1 MLELICK
8 RLLLAIPTLLLVSMM
23 VFGLQKLL
31 PGDPLI
37 AMAGEERDPAVI
49 AQLRAELNL
58 DAPIPVQYFN
68 WLTRALQGDLGV
80 SLRTHEP
87 VTQLIASKLPVT
99 LELSLLAMIIA
110 LVFGISMGI
119 LAAVNKNSWVDH
131 GANFVA
137 ISGISIPHF
146 WLGILLILVFSVN
159 LQWLPASG
167 YVPFSEDPVQNLRT
181 LLLPAAV
188 LGTGLAAT
196 LMRHTRASMIAV
208 LKADYIR
215 TARAKGLLPKA
226 VILKHAFRNA
236 LVPVITLTTLLFGE
250 LLGGAVL
257 TEQVFT
263 IPGFGKMIVDSVFN
277 RDYAVVV
284 GFFVLVALLAPW
296 IAPFDPVKANF
307 LAVRKAP
314 SAMYWFGTDELGRDI
329 LSRIIWGARTS
340 LMAGCMSVVIAV
352 AIGVPLGLVAGYFQ
366 KMWDGV
372 ISRFIEALLA
382 CPFLIMAIA
391 LGAFLGPSLT
401 NAMIA
406 IGLSAMPIFARLTRG
421 QVIAIRNEEYIDGA
435 RAIGLPDRW
444 IIIKYVLP
452 NVMSPILVQATLAI
466 ASAIIA
472 EASLSFLGLGQQPPN
487 PSWGSMLNTAKGFL
501 EQAPWMSVFP
511 GVAIFLAVQGFNLLG
526 DGLRDALDPRHD

>member
-68 WLTRALQGDLGV
+68 WLSRALQGDLGV

-208 LKADYIR
+208 LKA
-215 TARAKGLLPKA
+215 

-277 RDYAVVV
+277 RDYAVVQGV
-284 GFFVLVALLAPW
+284 VL
-296 IAPFDPVKANF
+296 I
-307 LAVRKAP
+307 
-314 SAMYWFGTDELGRDI
+314 
-329 LSRIIWGARTS
+329 
-340 LMAGCMSVVIAV
+340 V
-352 AIGVPLGLVAGYFQ
+352 AIGFLLLN
-366 KMWDGV
+366 
-372 ISRFIEALLA
+372 LLA
-382 CPFLIMAIA
+382 DVL
-391 LGAFLGPSLT
+391 
-401 NAMIA
+401 
-406 IGLSAMPIFARLTRG
+406 
-421 QVIAIRNEEYIDGA
+421 
-435 RAIGLPDRW
+435 
-444 IIIKYVLP
+444 YVL
-452 NVMSPILVQATLAI
+452 I
-466 ASAIIA
+466 
-472 EASLSFLGLGQQPPN
+472 N
-487 PSWGSMLNTAKGFL
+487 PKMRG
-501 EQAPWMSVFP
+501 
-511 GVAIFLAVQGFNLLG
+511 
-526 DGLRDALDPRHD
+526 